1 MNDMNRLLIFLLLAG
16 LLYALYKYQYIIFG
30 SNNTKPEKLV
40 QKQSNQNNK
49 LIYERKKQNIE
60 KVSADNI
67 SQLTIGSLEDED
79 GNPEK
84 AYKQDSILG
93 SLDSMSLFSNM
104 TNNSNATENSG
115 ISKNDSLF
123 F

>member
-1 MNDMNRLLIFLLLAG
+1 MNRLLIFLLLAG